1 MDIVEQTA
9 AASQTA
15 KTKLTVADIAAIAKV
30 SAPTVSKVI
39 NGRPGVSDA
48 TRERILTILREHHY
62 ISPVAP
68 SSHKTGIIELLI
80 SHPHT
85 AWADEI
91 LVGTLEG
98 LEGSGYT
105 PAVSSCPPVEWSFDP
120 WIDEAVRHGASGA
133 MICLTNIPAA
143 GIERLRRAGIKVILV
158 DPTGVVPQDVS
169 MIGSSDYQGANDA
182 TRHLVQLGHR
192 RIAFLKGPDD
202 WRTCRA
208 RFNGYR
214 SMMEEAG
221 LPIDP
226 DLVLGEVYYYDDGY
240 ECGRR
245 LFAMDDPPTAVF
257 ASSDMQAAGLYQA
270 AQEAGLAIPDD
281 VSIVGFDD
289 LPYVRFLSPQ
299 LTTVHHAIQDMARL
313 GARSLVDMINGEEA
327 LTRIDLLTHLE
338 VRGSTAPPK
347 RR

>member
-1 MDIVEQTA
+1 METVVQEQNA
-9 AASQTA
+9 PKS
-15 KTKLTVADIAAIAKV
+15 KMTVADIAAIAQV

-39 NGRPGVSDA
+39 NGRSGVSDA
-48 TRERILTILREHHY
+48 TRERILTILKEHNY
-62 ISPVAP
+62 VSPVSP
-68 SSHKTGIIELLI
+68 SSRKTGIIELLI

-91 LVGTLEG
+91 LVGTLAG

-120 WIDEAVRHGASGA
+120 WIDAAVQHGASGA
-133 MICLTNIPAA
+133 MICLANIPPAS
-143 GIERLRRAGIKVILV
+143 IERLRKAGIKVMLV

-182 TRHLVQLGHR
+182 TRHLVQLGHK

-226 DLVLGEVYYYDDGY
+226 DLVTGSVYYYEDGY
-240 ECGRR
+240 ECGQR
-245 LFAMDDPPTAVF
+245 LFAMPDPPTAVF

-270 AQEAGLAIPDD
+270 AQEAGLTIPDD
-281 VSIVGFDD
+281 VSIIGFDD
-289 LPYVRFLSPQ
+289 LPYVQFLSPR

-313 GARSLVDMINGEEA
+313 GARSLVKMINGNES

-347 RR
+347 R